1 MFGFKSEVKAKD
13 GNVEVTKF
21 TDTHGYEQYYFR
33 CKNYGGGI
41 NISFNSYQRCD
52 LENTLRVELINDG
65 RIVAIVDSKDA
76 QVVIDAF
83 NR

>member
-33 CKNYGGGI
+33 CKNAGGGI
-41 NISFNSYQRCD
+41 
-52 LENTLRVELINDG
+52 VE
-65 RIVAIVDSKDA
+65 
-76 QVVIDAF
+76 
-83 NR
+83 